1 MPVMASE
8 MKTDEG
14 GCGIMYETIG
24 NIYALIITVFSL
36 NMAIGRYIS
45 TSKRCWLFM
54 SLFLLSNNIT
64 NYYWAEF
71 NIIMHGYPTLS
82 ALLTYLGWNLGY
94 IFLIL
99 LLREM
104 QTEEERAHLSVAQYI
119 PLPLGIIHFLFFY
132 RPGEI
137 INSFIRS
144 IACLAL
150 ASVALQSISYYH
162 KNKKNG
168 AKRPYVAII
177 VLVYSLCQFA
187 SWTVMV
193 HEFSV
198 PWLNPYGYL
207 LLIIFTLY
215 PVMIGK
221 LNKQIKETG
230 EVLPNRLALLPHQF
244 RTAIDISYLTFIIL
258 ASIGGY
264 FIGIRVKNILE
275 MSRSSDA
282 FEILAIVL
290 FIFSVGFALFTAM
303 VMFIAGFGQ
312 KVVESNEMR
321 KEKDIAEQANTAK
334 SDFLANMSHEIRTP
348 LNAVLGMNEM
358 IINESIQARDMLPE
372 EREVIKKVFNNIC
385 NYAGNIRNAGN
396 NLLSII
402 NDILDFSK
410 IEAGKMELTEKDYK
424 LSSVLNDASNIIA
437 VKAKTKGIEFDVDV
451 DKSLP
456 DGLFGDETRVRQ
468 VLFNVLNNAVKYT
481 DAGNIKLTVTGIR
494 PEDNSE
500 DQRFKLRISVKD
512 TGRGIKPEDLKKLYG
527 KFERVDLLHNST
539 TEGTGL
545 GLAITHNLVD
555 MMGGEIDVESVYHS
569 GSTFT
574 ITLPQKIVSDEAVG
588 DFREKFE
595 QSIRDAKVQE
605 ELFTAPDARIL
616 IVDDTK
622 VNILVAVGLLKKTE
636 IVVDSAIS
644 GQEAVQMAKKTKYDM
659 ILMDQRMPEMDGT
672 EAMKIIKSQEDG
684 LNRDTIIVCMTADAV
699 IGAKE
704 RYLAEGFD
712 DYLTKPVDSIQ
723 MKRLIMK
730 RLPKEKVIRNHV

>member
-1 MPVMASE
+1 
-8 MKTDEG
+8 
-14 GCGIMYETIG
+14 MYETIG

-36 NMAIGRYIS
+36 NLSIGRYIS
-45 TSKRCWLFM
+45 TLRKCWLYM

-71 NIIMHGYPTLS
+71 NIIMHGYPTLD
-82 ALLTYLGWNLGY
+82 ALLTYMGWNLGY
-94 IFLIL
+94 VFLIL
-99 LLREM
+99 LLREL
-104 QTEEERAHLSVAQYI
+104 QTEEERSHLSVAQYI
-119 PLPLGIIHFLFFY
+119 PLPLGIIHFLLFY
-132 RPGEI
+132 RPNEI

-144 IACLAL
+144 IICLAI
-150 ASVALQSISYYH
+150 ASVALQSISYH
-162 KNKKNG
+162 WKNRKNG
-168 AKRPYVAII
+168 AKQPRVAII
-177 VLVYSLCQFA
+177 VLVYVICQFL
-187 SWTVMV
+187 SWTVMA
-193 HEFSV
+193 HQFEI

-207 LLIIFTLY
+207 LLVIFTLY
-215 PVMIGK
+215 PFMVGQ
-221 LNKQIKETG
+221 LNKQLKDRGIDSPG
-230 EVLPNRLALLPHQF
+230 IPAMLPHQF
-244 RTAIDISYLTFIIL
+244 RTVIDVAYLAFIIM

-264 FIGIRVKNILE
+264 FIGTRVKNILAA
-275 MSRSSDA
+275 SSNSDA

-303 VMFIAGFGQ
+303 VMFIAGCGQ

-358 IINESIQARDMLPE
+358 IINESMQARDMLPE
-372 EREVIKKVFNNIC
+372 ERETIKKVFSNIC

-424 LSSVLNDASNIIA
+424 LSSVLNDASNVIA

-451 DKSLP
+451 DKDLP

-481 DAGNIKLTVTGIR
+481 DYGNIKLTVTGVH
-494 PEDNSE
+494 PEEGAE

-512 TGRGIKPEDLKKLYG
+512 TGRGIKSEDLNKLFG
-527 KFERVDLLHNST
+527 KFERVDLVHNST

-545 GLAITHNLVD
+545 GLAITRNLVD
-555 MMGGEIDVESVYHS
+555 MMGGEIDVESIYHS

-574 ITLPQKIVSDEAVG
+574 ITLPQKVVSEEAVG
-588 DFREKFE
+588 DFRQKFE
-595 QSIRDAKVQE
+595 QSIRDSKVQE
-605 ELFTAPDARIL
+605 ELFTAPDAHIL

-622 VNILVAVGLLKKTE
+622 VNILVAVGLLKKTK

-644 GQEAVQMAKKTKYDM
+644 GQEAVQMSRKNKYDL

-672 EAMKIIKSQEDG
+672 EAMKLIKAQEDG
-684 LNRDTIIVCMTADAV
+684 LNRSTPVICMTADAV

-712 DYLTKPVDSIQ
+712 DYLTKPVDSYQ
-723 MKRLIMK
+723 MKKLLMK
-730 RLPKEKVIRNHV
+730 RLPKEKVILNETS